1 MAAAPEHDLA
11 TLRNAELDALFDIV
25 FSDYEADL
33 SRFPFR
39 AHVFRRSGTFEVEKL
54 EMVYSYR
61 TFSTD
66 PDREISFLRYK
77 GGDGEGLVWQCCQN
91 DDVRFFRREE
101 ISDTAAT
108 FHLRGDQDSATRGVV
123 AVLALPLR
131 PLLPAK
137 SQSSE
142 PIGVLAF
149 DALSTEAADSLEQLF
164 NQFSTGQ
171 QHDQLAAPLGVV
183 HAVPRTDVDLQLD
196 NASGEPTVLPG
207 IAVSQPIN
215 PHLYASTGCAVFQG
229 IDPVPVDLGHQHPH
243 GAFCSL

>member
-1 MAAAPEHDLA
+1 MAAVSEQDLA

-61 TFSTD
+61 THSTD
-66 PDREISFLRYK
+66 PDREISFFRYQ

-91 DDVRFFRREE
+91 DDVRFFRRDD
-101 ISDTAAT
+101 IADTAAA
-108 FHLRGDQDSATRGVV
+108 FHLRGEQDTATRDVY

-131 PLLPAK
+131 PLLTSGDPNAN
-137 SQSSE
+137 E

-149 DALSTEAADSLEQLF
+149 DALSTDAAESLEQLF
-164 NQFSTGQ
+164 NQFAKGEQ
-171 QHDQLAAPLGVV
+171 Q
-183 HAVPRTDVDLQLD
+183 DLVELT
-196 NASGEPTVLPG
+196 ER
-207 IAVSQPIN
+207 VS
-215 PHLYASTGCAVFQG
+215 LYV
-229 IDPVPVDLGHQHPH
+229 
-243 GAFCSL
+243 